1 MSTQNERRLK
11 TIERMAQKIAKLE
24 KENAALKAQM
34 GEINNSLTTTYVIST
49 TWEVL
54 AVRFSEDTAK
64 KFVENY
70 LGTMLKTQDLFIDRI
85 GEVTCQEH
93 VEDIEWETRE
103 DGTLHLLVMD
113 EDDELIPLWIK
124 PFAVELPESSTDS

>member
-1 MSTQNERRLK
+1 
-11 TIERMAQKIAKLE
+11 
-24 KENAALKAQM
+24 
-34 GEINNSLTTTYVIST
+34 
-49 TWEVL
+49 
-54 AVRFSEDTAK
+54 
-64 KFVENY
+64 
-70 LGTMLKTQDLFIDRI
+70 MLKTQDLFIDRI

>member
-1 MSTQNERRLK
+1 MSTRNERRLK